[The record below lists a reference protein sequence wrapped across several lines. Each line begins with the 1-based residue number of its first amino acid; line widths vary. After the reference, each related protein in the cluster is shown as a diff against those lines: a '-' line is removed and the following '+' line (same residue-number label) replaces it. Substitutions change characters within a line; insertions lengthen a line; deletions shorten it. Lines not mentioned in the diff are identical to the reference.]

1 MKRLYENKSLIF
13 VVILL
18 VFFLIITVFQANS
31 VTPKDKAAGHVSMI
45 VYGDDQERWE
55 NMREGAYLVCTE
67 KNANLSMMTT
77 LSENDPEE
85 QMEIIERELEDGTDA
100 LIIAPC
106 NSKAIK
112 EFIEEKHLRIPVVY
126 IESVENASFTDIN
139 VATDDYAM
147 GYALGEEITANESD
161 IVTVAIIS
169 ENTER
174 DSVSLREQGLRDA
187 IEGKV
192 GKIINWS
199 RKEYGTGA
207 NTRTFI
213 QRAIVSE
220 ATDVI
225 IAVDNSTT
233 DALLDAL
240 VNLNQSS
247 KVYSISTSNKAVYY
261 LYNNE
266 IRALEYPD
274 EFSMGYLAATYA
286 LDTANASRKFAH
298 KKIEYRM
305 VRKEN
310 MYDKENQTLLF
321 PFVD

>member
-1 MKRLYENKSLIF
+1 MKRLYEKKSLII

-18 VFFLIITVFQANS
+18 VVFLIIAVAQTNTV
-31 VTPKDKAAGHVSMI
+31 VPKDKSAGHVSMI

-55 NMREGAYLVCTE
+55 NMREGAYLVCSE
-67 KNANLSMMTT
+67 KNADLSMITT

-85 QMEIIERELEDGTDA
+85 QKEIIDRELADGTDA

-106 NSKAIK
+106 NSRAIK
-112 EFIEEKHLRIPVVY
+112 EYIDSKHIRIPVVY
-126 IESVENASFTDIN
+126 IETIEDTSFTDIN

-147 GYALGEEITANESD
+147 GYSLGEELLGNESD

-169 ENTER
+169 ENTDR
-174 DSVSLREQGLRDA
+174 DSVSLREKGLRDA

-192 GKIINWS
+192 GKIIDWS
-199 RKEYGTGA
+199 RKKYGTGA

-225 IAVDNSTT
+225 ISFDNSTT

-240 VNLNQSS
+240 TNLNQTS
-247 KVYSISTSNKAVYY
+247 KIYSISTSNKAVYN
-261 LYNNE
+261 LYNKE
-266 IRALEYPD
+266 VIALEYPD
-274 EFSMGYLAATYA
+274 EFSMGYLSAMYA
-286 LDTANASRKFAH
+286 LDKTNAIRKYAR